1 MKKLLPGLL
10 AIIIISSCKN
20 EFKPEPIIVNYPVTA
35 KVDTV
40 NTYFETEVKDP
51 YRWLEDDRSPE
62 TEAWVKEQN
71 KTTFG
76 YLEKIPFRK
85 DLKHRLEKLW
95 NYEKLGSPRKRGNYT
110 YFYKNDG
117 LQNQYVVYRAKGD
130 EKPEVFLDPNSFSD
144 DGTTSLAGLTFTKD
158 GSLAAYL
165 ISEGGSDWRKAIIL
179 NAETKGK
186 AMKDSITPA
195 MTNQKAVN
203 YLPKLTNIKF
213 TTIN

>member
-85 DLKHRLEKLW
+85 DLKHRLEKL
-95 NYEKLGSPRKRGNYT
+95 
-110 YFYKNDG
+110 
-117 LQNQYVVYRAKGD
+117 
-130 EKPEVFLDPNSFSD
+130 
-144 DGTTSLAGLTFTKD
+144 
-158 GSLAAYL
+158 
-165 ISEGGSDWRKAIIL
+165 AI
-179 NAETKGK
+179 
-186 AMKDSITPA
+186 
-195 MTNQKAVN
+195 
-203 YLPKLTNIKF
+203 
-213 TTIN
+213 